1 MKKKNKIT
9 RSAIEAAHKTISQ
22 IIFPALSFD
31 DAKLLLV
38 AVVLIYL
45 NHFIAAMKTRE
56 KEKDP
61 D

>member
-1 MKKKNKIT
+1 MKNKIT
-9 RSAIEAAHKTISQ
+9 RSAVEAAHKTIGQ

-31 DAKLLLV
+31 DAKLLLIAV
-38 AVVLIYL
+38 ALIYL
-45 NHFIAAMKTRE
+45 NHFIVAMKTKE